1 MCILQSSESEVV
13 FLFILQQVNRYSK
26 DFEQC
31 AVKCVDGHL
40 GVLPTVLKKMKEV
53 LAQGK
58 YQHN

>member
-1 MCILQSSESEVV
+1 
-13 FLFILQQVNRYSK
+13 VNRYSK

-40 GVLPTVLKKMKEV
+40 GLLPTVLKKMKEV